1 MGCEFDLG
9 SAEDG
14 QAVELIYPTLGSR
27 VRIWNRIA
35 PYDDEIVAFCAEL
48 SGEQMRAAVHGL
60 TVDLYEGSS
69 LARFLDG
76 LAAEFTGWSGIRI
89 WESLDRDLRVE
100 AQHHARGYVEMTW
113 TLSPHDCARPNT
125 WSASVVTGLEA
136 GEEMRRF
143 AVAVHRFLQPS

>member
-1 MGCEFDLG
+1 VGCEFDSEAVG
-9 SAEDG
+9 DG
-14 QAVELIYPTLGSR
+14 RAVELVSPVFGS
-27 VRIWNRIA
+27 
-35 PYDDEIVAFCAEL
+35 
-48 SGEQMRAAVHGL
+48 
-60 TVDLYEGSS
+60 
-69 LARFLDG
+69 
-76 LAAEFTGWSGIRI
+76 WSGIRI

-143 AVAVHRFLQPS
+143 AVTVHRFLRPS